1 MSFFAKLQ
9 SAVRRNQSRLVCP
22 LDPNPEML
30 PPLVSGSLI
39 DHLAQCLDL
48 IIEQS
53 RDRVCAYKPTWGF
66 YEALGAEGLELW
78 ERVLSR
84 IPPEIPVILD
94 AKQGDLN
101 TSTVFARKIFEDWG
115 VDAVTLIPYAG
126 QDHSAPFLVYGD
138 RGVFLLCH
146 TPNLSAL
153 VLQNFPGAENPF
165 YLQVAREVQSWA
177 PAEQLFLE
185 IGAQDPEILRQ
196 IRRLAPERTF
206 LLRSIWGENSDLA
219 QLLGAAVNAQGEGVL
234 IPFPQDY
241 CLNLEDWNLR
251 LSSLNQEI
259 NQHLEQTP
267 KPSESAPPWAPDLC
281 FLEPHPH
288 QELILELFD
297 LGCLLFGEY
306 VQASG
311 ATFNYYIDLR
321 RVISNPQLFCD
332 VLRAYGDI
340 LETLDFD
347 RVAGIP
353 YGSLPTATGLSLL
366 LHKPMI
372 YPRKEVKAH
381 GTRRLIEGH
390 YEPGETVVVVDD
402 ILISGKSALEGA
414 AKLESAGLRV
424 QDIVVL
430 IDHGAGVK
438 ERLRQEGYTARAV
451 LDIREITQTLYGAG
465 RLTEDQYAALERS
478 ES

>member
-9 SAVRRNQSRLVCP
+9 RAVEGNQSCLVCP

-30 PPLVSGSLI
+30 PPVISGTLI
-39 DHLAQCLDL
+39 DHLAQCLDSIL
-48 IIEQS
+48 EQS
-53 RDRVCAYKPTWGF
+53 RGRVCAYKPTWGF
-66 YEALGAEGLELW
+66 YEALGAPGLDLW
-78 ERVLSR
+78 EWILSR
-84 IPPEIPVILD
+84 IPAEIPVILD

-101 TSTVFARKIFEDWG
+101 TSTVFARKIFEDWQ
-115 VDAVTLIPYAG
+115 VDAVTLMPYAG

-146 TPNLSAL
+146 TSNPSAL
-153 VLQNFPGAENPF
+153 ALQNFPGAENPF
-165 YLQVAREVQSWA
+165 YLQVVREVQSWA

-185 IGAQDPEILRQ
+185 VGAQDPEVLRQ
-196 IRRLAPERTF
+196 IRGLAPERTF

-219 QLLGAAVNAQGEGVL
+219 ELLGAAVNAQGNGVL
-234 IPFPQDY
+234 IPAPQDY
-241 CLNLEDWNLR
+241 CLTLDNLHLR
-251 LSSLNQEI
+251 LHSLNQQV
-259 NQHLEQTP
+259 NQLLETALVP
-267 KPSESAPPWAPDLC
+267 EPPAPAWAPDLC

-321 RVISNPQLFCD
+321 RIISNPQLFHN

-340 LETLDFD
+340 LETLEFD
-347 RVAGIP
+347 RIAGIP

-390 YEPGETVVVVDD
+390 YEPREKVVVVDD

-424 QDIVVL
+424 RDIVVL
-430 IDHGAGVK
+430 IDHGGGVK
-438 ERLRQEGYTARAV
+438 DRLQERGYTARAV
-451 LDIREITQTLYGAG
+451 LEIGEITQTLYGAG
-465 RLTEDQYAALERS
+465 RLTDDQYAALG
-478 ES
+478 

>member
-9 SAVRRNQSRLVCP
+9 SAVAANQSRLVSP

-30 PPLVSGSLI
+30 PPLGEGGLI
-39 DHLAQCLDL
+39 EGLKACLGT
-48 IIEQS
+48 IIDQS
-53 RDRVCAYKPTWGF
+53 RDQVCAYKPTWGF
-66 YEALGAEGLELW
+66 YEALGAPGLELW
-78 ERVLSR
+78 DWVLSR

-115 VDAVTLIPYAG
+115 IDAVTLMPYAG

-146 TPNLSAL
+146 TSNPGAL
-153 VLQNFPGAENPF
+153 ALQNFPGADNPF
-165 YLQVAREVQSWA
+165 YLQVVREVQSWA

-185 IGAQDPEILRQ
+185 VGTQDPEVLRK
-196 IRRLAPERTF
+196 IRALAPERTF

-219 QLLGAAVNAQGEGVL
+219 QLLGAAVNNQGEGVL
-234 IPFPQDY
+234 IPVPQDY
-241 CLNLEDWNLR
+241 CLTLTDLHSR
-251 LSSLNQEI
+251 LQSLNQQV
-259 NQHLEQTP
+259 NQLQET
-267 KPSESAPPWAPDLC
+267 ALVADPPAAAWAPDLC
-281 FLEPHPH
+281 FLDPHPY
-288 QELILELFD
+288 QNLILELFD

-311 ATFNYYIDLR
+311 ATFKYYIDLR
-321 RVISNPQLFCD
+321 RIISNPQLFQE

-390 YEPGETVVVVDD
+390 YEPGEKVVVVDD
-402 ILISGKSALEGA
+402 ILISGNSALEGA
-414 AKLESAGLRV
+414 AKLESAGLTVR
-424 QDIVVL
+424 DIVVL

-438 ERLRQEGYTARAV
+438 DRLQQQGYTAHAV
-451 LDIREITQTLYGAG
+451 LEIGEITQTLYGAG
-465 RLTEDQYAALERS
+465 RLTEAQYAALA
-478 ES
+478 